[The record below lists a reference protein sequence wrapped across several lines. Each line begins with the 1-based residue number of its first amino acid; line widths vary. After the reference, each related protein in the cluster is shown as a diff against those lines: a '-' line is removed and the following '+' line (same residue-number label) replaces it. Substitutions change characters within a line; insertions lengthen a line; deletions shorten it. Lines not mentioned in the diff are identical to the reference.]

1 MTAPTKLSVPEKT
14 ARAIEALGWTVE
26 RQRDGDKRVIRGER
40 GQHVVKIRWD
50 RNERNRD
57 IFTLGKLWRDG
68 DEVTF
73 ESVSEALKLCAEQ
86 NGASLAHL
94 TDETLLT
101 SLTGKTITWR
111 NRISGQLDE
120 SYVDTMIEVTM
131 RPNGR
136 SIGFTSPEG
145 FRAVYLAQIEKVS

>member
-26 RQRDGDKRVIRGER
+26 RQRDGDKRVLVCTRGDD
-40 GQHVVKIRWD
+40 VVKLRWD

-57 IFTLGKLWRDG
+57 VFTRGVWIGVDSI
-68 DEVTF
+68 
-73 ESVSEALKLCAEQ
+73 ESVSEAFKMLAEQ

-94 TDETLLT
+94 DDETLLAT
-101 SLTGKTITWR
+101 LEGKTVVWR

-120 SYVDTMIEVTM
+120 SYVGKMIEVTM

-145 FRAVYLAQIEKVS
+145 FRAVYLAQIESVR